1 MGRGECRMNASE
13 EQETQQ
19 DLYKITVNKTIE
31 QCWAI
36 IAENA
41 KAAAAHIPEGKERN
55 NVQWLIVGRVVNFLF
70 TQVYA
75 APAMKCYNDSSK
87 DGDIK

>member
-1 MGRGECRMNASE
+1 MNTNE
-13 EQETQQ
+13 TQDTQQ
-19 DLYKITVNKTIE
+19 DLYKATVNKTIE

-36 IAENA
+36 ISENA
-41 KAAAAHIPEGKERN
+41 ITAARHIPEGKERH

-75 APAMKCYNDSSK
+75 APVMRTHNESKK